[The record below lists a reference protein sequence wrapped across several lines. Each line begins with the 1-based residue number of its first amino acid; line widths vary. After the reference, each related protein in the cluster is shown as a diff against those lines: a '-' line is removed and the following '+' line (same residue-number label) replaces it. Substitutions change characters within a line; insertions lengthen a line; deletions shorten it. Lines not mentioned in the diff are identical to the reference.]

1 MEYGISTVA
10 YLQLPLADALAR
22 IAQLAPLA
30 ELRCDSTH
38 CISEPRNA
46 CVALA
51 ARADGLRFSVHGP
64 FLGQQIWSSDV
75 AVRRAAVADH
85 RRFIELAASVGAEV
99 YVLHPDYSVEPT
111 AADPRIVAALHDSF
125 ARLGELQAEFGLIV
139 AVENMPGVGHSHF
152 SSPEFDTDGLPIV
165 VDVGHAHLSAC
176 LPEMLERRDIV
187 HWHLHDNLGYG
198 DDPHL
203 AVGQGTID
211 WTLVL
216 GRVRESV
223 VERGATVVLE
233 LNSDADVVASL
244 AYLRT
249 VEGHLPALPAV

>member
-1 MEYGISTVA
+1 VEYGISTVA

-30 ELRCDSTH
+30 ELRCDSAH

-46 CVALA
+46 RAALA
-51 ARADGLRFSVHGP
+51 ARAEGLRFSVHGP
-64 FLGQQIWSSDV
+64 FLKQQIWSSDA

-85 RRFIELAASVGAEV
+85 RRFIELAASVGAKV
-99 YVLHPDYSVEPT
+99 YVLHPDYSTEP
-111 AADPRIVAALHDSF
+111 APADPHVIAALHDSF
-125 ARLGELQAEFGLIV
+125 AQLSELQAKFGLTV
-139 AVENMPGVGHSHF
+139 AVENMPGVGHSQF
-152 SSPEFDTDGLPIV
+152 STPEFDTGGLPIV
-165 VDVGHAHLSAC
+165 VDVGHANLSGC
-176 LPEMLERRDIV
+176 LPEMLRRNDIV
-187 HWHLHDNLGYG
+187 HWHLHDNFGFG

-216 GRVRESV
+216 TRVRQSV

-233 LNSDADVVASL
+233 LNSDADVVTSL
-244 AYLRT
+244 AYLR
-249 VEGHLPALPAV
+249 VAEGQLPALPAA